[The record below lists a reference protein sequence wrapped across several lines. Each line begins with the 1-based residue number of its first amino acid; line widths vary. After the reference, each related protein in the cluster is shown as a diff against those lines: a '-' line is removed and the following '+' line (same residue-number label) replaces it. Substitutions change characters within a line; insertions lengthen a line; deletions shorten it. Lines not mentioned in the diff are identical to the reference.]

1 MMPIWKP
8 SRHAN
13 ATKFVTLSVMVR
25 SRVRLSPRGHVP
37 TQARAIRSY
46 VAELENQH

>member
-13 ATKFVTLSVMVR
+13 AKKFVTLSVVVR
-25 SRVRLSPRGHVP
+25 QWWFVRELGYL
-37 TQARAIRSY
+37 RAAMYLHRHGLF
-46 VAELENQH
+46 ALTWPN